1 MFGKPKSIETSALY
15 ADADALVLA
24 STTRTFTPSDAIIDL
39 ILTDLIYSSLD
50 FIATLEIKP
59 EFKPKLVA

>member
-15 ADADALVLA
+15 ADADADALVLA

-50 FIATLEIKP
+50 FIATLEIKL
-59 EFKPKLVA
+59 EFKPS